1 MTEEEIKKELE
12 EFDKHPLFMKEIPE
26 NIEDNKYLQAL
37 QAIKFEG
44 TPDKIALE
52 NLIKSKECF
61 ENFNQ
66 NKKFESL
73 KESMFYICTAIGHV
87 KDDST
92 VSDLIKYDLYTFRAQ
107 LQFFVKNY
115 GHAINDIKSALFHI
129 DKDEAYI
136 QLNLATY
143 V

>member
-1 MTEEEIKKELE
+1 MTEEEVRKELE

-52 NLIKSKECF
+52 NLEKSKECF
-61 ENFNQ
+61 EKYNQ
-66 NKKFESL
+66 TKKFECL
-73 KESMFYICTAIGHV
+73 KETMYYICTAIDHV

-92 VSDLIKYDLYTFRAQ
+92 VADQIKYDLYIHRAK
-107 LQFFVKNY
+107 LQFLVKNY
-115 GHAINDIKSALFHI
+115 GHAINDLKSALFH
-129 DKDEAYI
+129 KDEDEA
-136 QLNLATY
+136 
-143 V
+143 